1 MYRSQL
7 KRKINSVMVKYGND
21 NKYLRWNMVN
31 MIMEL
36 IDLYYAK
43 AKIKYNE
50 RKLKENENH

>member
-1 MYRSQL
+1 MA
-7 KRKINSVMVKYGND
+7 KYGND

-36 IDLYYAK
+36 VDLYYTK
-43 AKIKYNE
+43 FKIKYDE